1 MNSCKTYSLRK
12 EDTVRNWYVVD
23 AKDQI
28 LGRLST
34 EIATR
39 LRGKNKPDYTP
50 HIDNGD
56 FIVVINA
63 EQIKTTGNKP
73 ADKKYYRHSG
83 YPGGIKETSLQELL
97 AKKPREVLYKSVRG
111 MLPKNRLG
119 RAQLKKLKIYVG
131 SEHPHKAQQPA
142 ALDI

>member
-12 EDTVRNWYVVD
+12 EDAVRNWYVVD
-23 AKDQI
+23 AKDKI

-63 EQIKTTGNKP
+63 EKIRTTGNKP
-73 ADKKYYRHSG
+73 TDKKYYRHSG
-83 YPGGIKETSLQELL
+83 YPGGIRETSLQELL

-119 RAQLKKLKIYVG
+119 RAQLKKLKIYAG
-131 SEHPHKAQQPA
+131 SEHPHKAQQPTT
-142 ALDI
+142 LDI

>member
-23 AKDQI
+23 AKDKI

-83 YPGGIKETSLQELL
+83 YPGGITETSLQELL

-142 ALDI
+142 DLDI

>member
-23 AKDQI
+23 AKDKI

-119 RAQLKKLKIYVG
+119 RAQLKKLKIYAG

>member
-23 AKDQI
+23 AKDKI

-142 ALDI
+142 DLDI